1 VRKRAALLALALVTA
16 GCSNGPTPPPVP
28 DTDAA
33 RQVATQLADAL
44 EKKDL
49 TPVTFAGSSGAATDA
64 LFQPLVRGL
73 GPVSPQV
80 DVTAVTASNATL
92 AYRWTFPGVPQP
104 WTFDT
109 TVGLVRE
116 DGGWRPTW
124 SPTLLE
130 PGLDGVHRLSQH
142 RLYPARGELLGED
155 GEPLVKKRSVVRI
168 GLDKAHV
175 AANRQESSATRL
187 ARLVDIDAKAYARL
201 VARSGAQAFVP
212 AIVYRATDRHRPT
225 NKQVFAIPGALPI
238 EDDAM
243 LAPSRDFAAALIGRV
258 GPATADVV
266 KVSGGAVTDGDDVGL
281 SGLQKRYDEQ
291 LRGTPGVVVQLV
303 PGATSSASPT
313 PGGAPSDPTSGSPAP
328 SPSGSPSG
336 SPSSEPSGSP
346 SSEPT
351 ATTAFEV
358 KAVAGK
364 PLETT
369 LNLGLQQLAEKTLG
383 RTSTGASLVAVRP
396 STGTIVAAANNEATD
411 GLPVATSGQVQPGS
425 TFKVISA
432 LALLRAGL
440 TPSSPVEC
448 PRTIQVGGRTYEN
461 YDDYPSAHLG
471 RIDLRT
477 AFAQSCNT
485 AFIGQRDKL
494 APADLAAAAGSLGVG
509 TDYDVGFPA
518 YFGAVPTGGSSNA
531 RAEAIFGQGK
541 DQVSPLA
548 MALVAASVEA
558 GHTVLPTLLAD
569 QHPSSKAK
577 PLSKAEA
584 SSLKQLM
591 RGVVT
596 EGSGRRLEGLDG
608 PEVIAKTGTAEYG
621 AKTPP
626 KTHAWMIAAQ
636 GDLAVAVYVQ
646 DGKSGSGSAGPLLEA
661 FLRGAR

>member
-1 VRKRAALLALALVTA
+1 VLALVTA
-16 GCSNGPTPPPVP
+16 GCSSSPTPDPPP

-49 TPVTFAGSSGAATDA
+49 TPVAFAGTTGAQADA
-64 LFQPLVRGL
+64 QLQPLVRGM
-73 GPVSPQV
+73 GPVAPQV
-80 DVTAVTASNATL
+80 DVTAVEGTRATL

-104 WTFDT
+104 WTYDT
-109 TVGLVRE
+109 TVELARE

-124 SPTLLE
+124 SPTLVQ
-130 PGLDGVHRLSQH
+130 PALDGTKRLSQH
-142 RLYPARGELLGED
+142 RLYPDRGELLGED
-155 GEPLVKKRSVVRI
+155 GDPIVEKRSVVRI
-168 GLDKAHV
+168 GIDKAHL
-175 AANRQESSATRL
+175 AADRQQASATRL
-187 ARLVDIDAKAYARL
+187 ARLVDVDPKAYARL
-201 VARSGAQAFVP
+201 VARSGAEAFVP
-212 AIVYRATDRHRPT
+212 AIVFRATDPDRPS
-225 NKQVFAIPGALPI
+225 NRQVFAIPGALPVQ
-238 EDDAM
+238 DDVM
-243 LAPSRDFAAALIGRV
+243 LAPTRDFAAALVGRV

-266 KVSGGAVTDGDDVGL
+266 KTSGGAVTDGDEVGL

-303 PGATSSASPT
+303 PTTSGSASPS
-313 PGGAPSDPTSGSPAP
+313 PSDAP
-328 SPSGSPSG
+328 SPASSPSASSGSAA
-336 SPSSEPSGSP
+336 
-346 SSEPT
+346 T

-358 KAVAGK
+358 EAVTGK

-369 LNLGLQQLAEKTLG
+369 LNVGLQKLAEKVLDRASG
-383 RTSTGASLVAVRP
+383 GASLVAVRP
-396 STGTIVAAANNEATD
+396 STGAVLAAANAEDTD
-411 GLPVATSGQVQPGS
+411 GQPVATAGQVQPGS
-425 TFKVISA
+425 TFKVVSA

-440 TPSSPVEC
+440 TPDSRVQC
-448 PRTIQVGGRTYEN
+448 PRTIKVGGRTYEN

-485 AFIGQRDKL
+485 AFIGQRGEL
-494 APADLAAAAGSLGVG
+494 GSSDLASAAGSLGVG

-518 YFGAVPTGGSSNA
+518 YFGSVPKGGNGNA

-548 MALVAASVEA
+548 MALVAATVEA
-558 GHTVLPTLLAD
+558 GRTVLPTLISD
-569 QHPSSKAK
+569 QRPTSTAK
-577 PLSKAEA
+577 PLTRAEA
-584 SSLKQLM
+584 ASLKSLM

-596 EGSGRRLEGLDG
+596 QGSGRRLAGLDG
-608 PEVIAKTGTAEYG
+608 PDVIAKTGTAEYG
-621 AKTPP
+621 GKTPP

-646 DGKSGSGSAGPLLEA
+646 DGESGSGSAGPLLEA

>member
-1 VRKRAALLALALVTA
+1 MLALVTA
-16 GCSNGPTPPPVP
+16 GCSSSPTPDPPP

-49 TPVTFAGSSGAATDA
+49 TPVAFAGTTGAQADA
-64 LFQPLVRGL
+64 QLQPLVRGM
-73 GPVSPQV
+73 GPVAPQV
-80 DVTAVTASNATL
+80 DVTAVEGTRATL

-104 WTFDT
+104 WTYDT
-109 TVGLVRE
+109 TVELARE

-124 SPTLLE
+124 SPTLVQ
-130 PGLDGVHRLSQH
+130 PALDGTKRLSQH
-142 RLYPARGELLGED
+142 RLYPDRGELLGED
-155 GEPLVKKRSVVRI
+155 GDPIVEKRSVVRI
-168 GLDKAHV
+168 GIDKAHL
-175 AANRQESSATRL
+175 AADRQQASATRL
-187 ARLVDIDAKAYARL
+187 ARLVDVDPKAYARL
-201 VARSGAQAFVP
+201 VARSGAEAFVP
-212 AIVYRATDRHRPT
+212 AIVFRATDPDRPS
-225 NKQVFAIPGALPI
+225 NRQVFAIPGALPVQ
-238 EDDAM
+238 DDVM
-243 LAPSRDFAAALIGRV
+243 LAPTRDFAAALVGRV

-266 KVSGGAVTDGDDVGL
+266 KASGGAVTDGDEVGL

-303 PGATSSASPT
+303 PTTSGSASPS
-313 PGGAPSDPTSGSPAP
+313 PSDAP
-328 SPSGSPSG
+328 SPASSPSASSGSAA
-336 SPSSEPSGSP
+336 
-346 SSEPT
+346 T

-358 KAVAGK
+358 EAVTGK

-369 LNLGLQQLAEKTLG
+369 LNVGLQKLAEKVLDRASG
-383 RTSTGASLVAVRP
+383 GASLVAVRP
-396 STGTIVAAANNEATD
+396 STGAVLAAANDEDTD
-411 GLPVATSGQVQPGS
+411 GQPVATAGQVQPGS
-425 TFKVISA
+425 TFKVVSA

-440 TPSSPVEC
+440 TPDSRVQC
-448 PRTIQVGGRTYEN
+448 PRTIKVGGRTYEN

-485 AFIGQRDKL
+485 AFIGQRGEL
-494 APADLAAAAGSLGVG
+494 GSSDLASAAGSLGVG

-518 YFGAVPTGGSSNA
+518 YFGSVPKGGNGNA

-548 MALVAASVEA
+548 MALVAATVEA
-558 GHTVLPTLLAD
+558 GRTVLPTLISD
-569 QHPSSKAK
+569 QRPTSTAK
-577 PLSKAEA
+577 PLTRAEA
-584 SSLKQLM
+584 ASLKSLM

-596 EGSGRRLEGLDG
+596 QGSGRRLAGLDG
-608 PEVIAKTGTAEYG
+608 PDVIAKTGTAEYG
-621 AKTPP
+621 GKTPP

-646 DGKSGSGSAGPLLEA
+646 DGESGSGSAGPLLEA

>member
-1 VRKRAALLALALVTA
+1 MRKRAALLVLALVTA
-16 GCSNGPTPPPVP
+16 GCSSGPSPSPNPPPAP

-49 TPVTFAGSSGAATDA
+49 TPVTFAGASGAATNA
-64 LFQPLVRGL
+64 LFQPLVRGM

-80 DVTAVTASNATL
+80 EVTAVTASDATL

-104 WTFDT
+104 WTYDT
-109 TVGLVRE
+109 TVALARE

-124 SPTLLE
+124 SPALLE
-130 PGLDGVHRLSQH
+130 PGLDGGNRLAQH

-168 GLDKAHV
+168 GLDKAHL
-175 AANRQESSATRL
+175 AADRQDSSARRL
-187 ARLVDIDAKAYARL
+187 AQLVDIDAKAYAKL
-201 VARSGAQAFVP
+201 VARAGAQAFVP
-212 AIVYRATDRHRPT
+212 AIVFRATDRDRPA
-225 NKQVFAIPGALPI
+225 NKEVFAIPGALPI
-238 EDDAM
+238 QDDAM

-266 KVSGGAVTDGDDVGL
+266 KASGGAVTDGDEVGL
-281 SGLQKRYDEQ
+281 GGLQKRYDGQ
-291 LRGTPGVVVQLV
+291 LRGKPGVVVQLV
-303 PGATSSASPT
+303 PGASSSASPS
-313 PGGAPSDPTSGSPAP
+313 PSGNPSDATGGSPSPAP
-328 SPSGSPSG
+328 SG
-336 SPSSEPSGSP
+336 EPAAS
-346 SSEPT
+346 
-351 ATTAFEV
+351 TAFEV

-383 RTSTGASLVAVRP
+383 ATSTGASLVAVRP
-396 STGTIVAAANNEATD
+396 STGEIVAAANNEASD

-440 TPSSPVEC
+440 TPGSRVDC
-448 PRTIQVGGRTYEN
+448 PREIEVGGRTYEN

-485 AFIGQRDKL
+485 AFIGQRGRL
-494 APADLAAAAGSLGVG
+494 GSSDLRSAAGSLGVG

-518 YFGAVPTGGSSNA
+518 YFGSVPTGGSSNA

-558 GHTVLPTLLAD
+558 GHTVLPTLLTGQD
-569 QHPSSKAK
+569 PTSKAK
-577 PLSKAEA
+577 PLTKAEA
-584 SSLKQLM
+584 ASLEQLM

-608 PEVIAKTGTAEYG
+608 PDVIAKTGTAEYG
-621 AKTPP
+621 GKTPP